1 MTKEKRRTES
11 PCKTADD
18 VREEWIGSA
27 EEILRAGKG
36 HMGIITF
43 LRSKGLRPDEAKKVS
58 YDIFDEAKRRLLRSQ
73 LAYRAVAWSLILVGL
88 LLPVALFFLMSG
100 GLVFIAGTPLI
111 GGGIMLGKLL
121 KPSRLP
127 QK

>member
-11 PCKTADD
+11 AQKTADD

-111 GGGIMLGKLL
+111 
-121 KPSRLP
+121 
-127 QK
+127 

>member
-18 VREEWIGSA
+18 VREQWTGGA
-27 EEILRAGKG
+27 EDIIRAGKG

-88 LLPVALFFLMSG
+88 LVAFALFFLMSG
-100 GLVFIAGTPLI
+100 GLV
-111 GGGIMLGKLL
+111 LL
-121 KPSRLP
+121 RELP
-127 QK
+127 